1 MKHIP
6 ARLTFLITA
15 TLGIHSVNAQ
25 KVTGKLQFNQGQVAE
40 ITMQVKTT
48 IAQEAM
54 GQAIDF
60 NIDATGVH
68 TFQVTNSTEE
78 NTTLNHRMKQVSFYF
93 DGMGQKRKFDS
104 REEKDIN
111 GPFGKPMKDLLEKKY
126 DIIIDSNGRT
136 LMAIPEKVVYGETDN
151 RMALITSLLK
161 DVTAL
166 VQPPAKGKPSFFQV
180 LPDRE
185 TGVGDSWK
193 DGYEDSTGK
202 MNATYTVTGL
212 NDTLIVVEF
221 VINSVTTTKAEMMGN
236 ETVTTMNNKSTGKI
250 LLDRMTGIIREK
262 IINTESSGTTE
273 GPFGSVPVTS
283 KTSTLITVRLL

>member
-1 MKHIP
+1 MKHLP
-6 ARLTFLITA
+6 ARLTLVILTV
-15 TLGIHSVNAQ
+15 TGMLSVNAQ
-25 KVTGKLQFNQGQVAE
+25 KVTGKLQFSQGQVAE

-48 IAQEAM
+48 IAQDAM
-54 GQAIDF
+54 GQTIDF

-111 GPFGKPMKDLLEKKY
+111 GAFGKPMKDLLEKKY
-126 DIIIDSNGRT
+126 DIIIDNNGRT

-180 LPDRE
+180 LPDTE
-185 TGVGDSWK
+185 TSIGDSWK

-212 NDTLIVVEF
+212 NDTLIIVEF
-221 VINSVTTTKAEMMGN
+221 VMNSVTTTKAEMMGN

-250 LLDRMTGIIREK
+250 LLDRQTGIIREK
-262 IINTESSGTTE
+262 VINTESSGTTE

>member
-1 MKHIP
+1 MKHLP
-6 ARLTFLITA
+6 ARLTLVILTV
-15 TLGIHSVNAQ
+15 TGMLSVNAQ
-25 KVTGKLQFNQGQVAE
+25 KVTGKLQFSQGQVAE

-48 IAQEAM
+48 IAQDAM
-54 GQAIDF
+54 GQTIDF

-111 GPFGKPMKDLLEKKY
+111 GAFGKPMKDLLEKKY
-126 DIIIDSNGRT
+126 DIIIDNNGRT

-180 LPDRE
+180 LPDTE
-185 TGVGDSWK
+185 TSIGDSWK

-202 MNATYTVTGL
+202 MNTTYTVTGL
-212 NDTLIVVEF
+212 NDTLIIVEF
-221 VINSVTTTKAEMMGN
+221 VMNSVTTTKAEMMGN

-250 LLDRMTGIIREK
+250 LLDRQTGIIREK
-262 IINTESSGTTE
+262 VSNTESSGTTE